1 MWHQLMIN
9 YWIMII
15 ISYSSAS
22 VWIKLSSKYV
32 TLSFFCIN
40 VGTPQSRSLF
50 FLKPDADRNSTLC
63 LFVFISD
70 ISK

>member
-1 MWHQLMIN
+1 MWLWLLIN

-15 ISYSSAS
+15 ISDSSAF

-40 VGTPQSRSLF
+40 VGLHG
-50 FLKPDADRNSTLC
+50 AG
-63 LFVFISD
+63 VFSF
-70 ISK
+70 

>member
-1 MWHQLMIN
+1 MIN

-32 TLSFFCIN
+32 TLSFFCMN
-40 VGTPQSRSLF
+40 VSMTLF
-50 FLKPDADRNSTLC
+50 KLETQRRQKLDSVLVCVYF
-63 LFVFISD
+63 
-70 ISK
+70 